1 MENKWIGSIGQR
13 LNGLELKV
21 VFIKQFE
28 SEWGVSTLHK
38 FVDEEGNS
46 FSWFSSSK
54 TLEMGS
60 SYRLNGTVK
69 KHEEYK
75 ERKTT
80 QLTRCM
86 KIEEVMGNE

>member
-1 MENKWIGSIGQR
+1 MENKWIGNIGER

-28 SEWGVSTLHK
+28 SEWGTTSLHK
-38 FVDEEGNS
+38 FVDGEGNS

-54 TLEMGS
+54 TLEHGQT
-60 SYRLNGTVK
+60 YRLNGTVK

-75 ERKTT
+75 DRKTT
-80 QLTRCM
+80 MLTRCL
-86 KIEEVMGNE
+86 KIEEL